1 MLDQLVDSFN
11 LIASQT
17 KANIRFLSEIL
28 LLLWGIYG
36 LNRLLGGRLL
46 YLGILPRHLSGL
58 PGVICSPFLHADF
71 NHLFFNCIP
80 LIVLANFILI
90 QGIPFFLHVTAL
102 IILISGLLTWCFAV
116 RGLHVGASGVIT
128 GYWGY
133 LVANAYHQST
143 VTTVILAMVCVFYFA
158 GILFSIFPGEKNVS
172 WQGHL
177 FGLIAGLVVAS
188 VLQIPVA

>member
-17 KANIRFLSEIL
+17 KTNIRFLSKIL
-28 LLLWGIYG
+28 LLLWGVYG
-36 LNRLLGGRLL
+36 LNRLLGDRLL
-46 YLGILPRHLSGL
+46 YLGILPRHLLGL
-58 PGVICSPFLHADF
+58 PGIIFSPLLHADF

-80 LIVLANFILI
+80 LIVLANFILL

-102 IILISGLLTWCFAV
+102 IIVISGLLTWCFAV
-116 RGLHVGASGVIT
+116 HGLHVGASGVIT

-143 VTTVILAMVCVFYFA
+143 ITTVILAMVCVFYFA
-158 GILFSIFPGEKNVS
+158 GILFSIFPGDKNVS

-188 VLQIPVA
+188 VLQIPMA